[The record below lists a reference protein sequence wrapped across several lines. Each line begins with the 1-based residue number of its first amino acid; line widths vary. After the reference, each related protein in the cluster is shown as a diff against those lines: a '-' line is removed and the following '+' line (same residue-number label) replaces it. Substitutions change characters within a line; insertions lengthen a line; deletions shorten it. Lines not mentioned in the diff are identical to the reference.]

1 MGKTFKNVTL
11 SVIGE
16 FGPKADK
23 FKQWVEANGG
33 KFSKEVNDQVTH
45 LLSTKE
51 AFKRANTVVRAAKRI
66 KGLKI
71 VSSDWLEDSL
81 LSKSRRPKREGPYL
95 WSHLTKNVKK
105 KCAARQDVNKEPKAG
120 LKNGRYTRLFYG
132 ILKLHGYLANNNL
145 PKSGLAR
152 KKNSELGG
160 IPLHLSLCGKQYSN
174 DYFFA
179 AGHHVYSDAAGT
191 RYMATLVRP
200 IEASKAKEKHV
211 LKLYESDHTPHIYAV
226 FAKYT
231 RPGRVGS
238 DYITPVGNPLSTAL
252 KEFNK
257 FFLGKA
263 GKSWDQREGPPKP
276 KKGQADG
283 KICSWD
289 NWFEYVAEPSTPVTA
304 TLNAEA

>member
-1 MGKTFKNVTL
+1 MGKAFKNVTL

-16 FGPKADK
+16 FGPKTDK

-105 KCAARQDVNKEPKAG
+105 KGAARQDVNKEPKAG
-120 LKNGRYTRLFYG
+120 LKNGRYTRPFHG
-132 ILKLHGYLANNNL
+132 ILKLHGYLANNSL

-152 KKNSELGG
+152 KKNSEL
-160 IPLHLSLCGKQYSN
+160 
-174 DYFFA
+174 

-211 LKLYESDHTPHIYAV
+211 LKLYESDHTPHTYAV

-263 GKSWDQREGPPKP
+263 GKSWDQREGPSKS

-289 NWFEYVAEPSTPVTA
+289 NWFEYVAEPSTPATA